1 MNSDGGGT
9 MNSDHRR
16 QVRPGRVV
24 LYGVITCGAAIMLIP
39 LSWMVLTSLKT
50 FVEVLQEPTR
60 WIPALAQWSNYR
72 VVFQEFDFGLY
83 LWNSVFVTAM
93 SITGSLISCCLA
105 AYAFVFIDVRF
116 KGPIFAALLSTMLL
130 PAQVTIIPLFK
141 FFATIGWVNTYLPLI
156 LPHWLGLN
164 VFAIFLMRQFFL
176 TIPKAYVEAAR
187 MDGASE
193 LSILWNVVV
202 PLSTPVLL
210 AATVFTFLASWND
223 LFGPLIYLHD
233 ERLFTMPIG
242 LFSFIAKAGVL
253 EGGGG
258 TAVTPWNLVMS
269 LTTVMIVPVIVV
281 FFLAQKRFI
290 EGVAASGLKG

>member
-1 MNSDGGGT
+1 
-9 MNSDHRR
+9 
-16 QVRPGRVV
+16 
-24 LYGVITCGAAIMLIP
+24 MLIP

-72 VVFQEFDFGLY
+72 VVFEEFEFGRY
-83 LWNSVFVTAM
+83 LLNSIFVTTM
-93 SITGSLISCCLA
+93 TIIGTLISCSLA
-105 AYAFVFIDVRF
+105 AYAFVFIEVRF
-116 KGPIFAALLSTMLL
+116 KALIFAALLSTMLL

-141 FFATIGWVNTYLPLI
+141 FFASIGWVNTYLPLI
-156 LPHWLGLN
+156 VPHWLGLN
-164 VFAIFLMRQFFL
+164 VFGIFLLRQFFL
-176 TIPKAYVEAAR
+176 TIPKSYIEAAR

-193 LSILWNVVV
+193 LHILWNVVV

-210 AATVFTFLASWND
+210 TVTVFTFLASWND

-233 ERLFTMPIG
+233 ERLYTMPIG

-258 TAVTPWNLVMS
+258 TQVTPWNLVMS
-269 LTTVMIVPVIVV
+269 LTTVMIVPVIIV

-290 EGVAASGLKG
+290 EGVAASGIKG

>member
-1 MNSDGGGT
+1 MSSGT
-9 MNSDHRR
+9 PRR
-16 QVRPGRVV
+16 PRRIL
-24 LYGVITCGAAIMLIP
+24 LYTTITCGAVVMLIP

-60 WIPALAQWSNYR
+60 WVPALAQWSNYR
-72 VVFQEFDFGLY
+72 VVFEEFEFGRY
-83 LWNSVFVTAM
+83 LLNSIFVTTM
-93 SITGSLISCCLA
+93 TIIGTLISCSLA
-105 AYAFVFIDVRF
+105 AYAFVFIEVRF

-141 FFATIGWVNTYLPLI
+141 FFASIGWVNTYLPLI
-156 LPHWLGLN
+156 VPHWLGLN
-164 VFAIFLMRQFFL
+164 VFGIFLLRQFFL
-176 TIPKAYVEAAR
+176 TIPKSYIEAAR

-193 LSILWNVVV
+193 LHILWNVVV

-210 AATVFTFLASWND
+210 TVTVFTFLASWND

-233 ERLFTMPIG
+233 ERLYTMPIG

-258 TAVTPWNLVMS
+258 TQVTPWNLVMS
-269 LTTVMIVPVIVV
+269 LTTVMIVPVIIV

-290 EGVAASGLKG
+290 EGVAASGIKG

>member
-1 MNSDGGGT
+1 MNSPA
-9 MNSDHRR
+9 SRP
-16 QVRPGRVV
+16 VRPGRVL
-24 LYGVITCGAAIMLIP
+24 LYCTLTCGALVMLIP
-39 LSWMVLTSLKT
+39 LTWMVLTSLKT

-72 VVFQEFDFGLY
+72 VVFEEFEFGRY
-83 LWNSVFVTAM
+83 LLNSIFVTTMTIAG
-93 SITGSLISCCLA
+93 TLTSCSLA
-105 AYAFVFIDVRF
+105 AYAFVFIEVRF
-116 KGPIFAALLSTMLL
+116 KGMIFAALLSTMLL

-141 FFATIGWVNTYLPLI
+141 FFASIGWVNTYLPLI
-156 LPHWLGLN
+156 VPHWLGLN
-164 VFAIFLMRQFFL
+164 VFGIFLLRQFFL
-176 TIPKAYVEAAR
+176 TIPKGYIEAAR

-193 LSILWNVVV
+193 LRILWDVVV

-210 AATVFTFLASWND
+210 TVTVFTFLGSWND

-233 ERLFTMPIG
+233 ESLYTMPIG

-258 TAVTPWNLVMS
+258 TQVTPWNLVMS
-269 LTTVMIVPVIVV
+269 LTTVMIVPVIIV

-290 EGVAASGLKG
+290 EGVAASGIKG

>member
-1 MNSDGGGT
+1 MSSKD
-9 MNSDHRR
+9 RR
-16 QVRPGRVV
+16 QVRSGRIL
-24 LYGVITCGAAIMLIP
+24 LYGVLTGGAVIMLIP
-39 LSWMVLTSLKT
+39 LTWMVLTSLKT

-60 WIPALAQWSNYR
+60 WIPGLAQWSNYR
-72 VVFQEFDFGLY
+72 VVFQEFEFSLY
-83 LWNSVFVTAM
+83 LWNSVFVSVMAIAGT
-93 SITGSLISCCLA
+93 LISCSLA
-105 AYAFVFIDVRF
+105 AYAFVFINVRF
-116 KGPIFAALLSTMLL
+116 KGPLFAALLSTMLL

-141 FFATIGWVNTYLPLI
+141 FFAILGWVNTYLPLI
-156 LPHWLGLN
+156 LPYWLGLN

-193 LSILWNVVV
+193 LSILWNIIV
-202 PLSTPVLL
+202 PMSTPVLL
-210 AATVFTFLASWND
+210 TATVFTFLASWND

-233 ERLFTMPIG
+233 ERLFTLPIG

-269 LTTVMIVPVIVV
+269 LTTVMIVPVIIV

-290 EGVAASGLKG
+290 EGVASTGIKG